1 MSWLR
6 PGAAQRYWAGSEPFV
21 LKSAIPTVTLS
32 VRDRFADA
40 VSRFRQMGSTFYGI
54 LSKGVLADED
64 ILALADEAAPGQPST
79 HLLFGAVQF
88 LLFEKPDAPLTRYY
102 PSIADTPLNAHE
114 AYPAFRAFCLE
125 NHARI
130 AALLK
135 TRTVQTTAVRR
146 SAYLLP
152 AMAQLAERLGTP
164 FSIVEVGS
172 SAGLL
177 TLFDHYRYDFGNGV
191 SVGPDGPLVS
201 GFTYLGKKPA
211 PARMPAIAE
220 RVGIDLNPVDPND
233 AVEVRWVDAVLP
245 ADLVEDRRQLRAAL
259 TYRAKTPLRV
269 VQGDALKVL
278 PDVLASLPDPV
289 CVFHSHCLY
298 QWPEAAK
305 DAFEQLLAEASLTR
319 DIYRI
324 GIEHFSS
331 AGPVAPRSVLGGP
344 PLIHDIRLMT
354 YRKGEVTTEILGHYD
369 GWGRNGVWLAPS

>member
-1 MSWLR
+1 M
-6 PGAAQRYWAGSEPFV
+6 

-32 VRDRFADA
+32 VRDRFKDA
-40 VSRFRQMGSTFYGI
+40 VSRFRQMGSSFYGI
-54 LSKGVLADED
+54 LSEGVVADEA

-79 HLLFGAVQF
+79 HLLFGAVQL
-88 LLFEKPDAPLTRYY
+88 LLFEQPDAPLACYY
-102 PSIADTPLNAHE
+102 PSIADTPLDAHA

-130 AALLK
+130 AELLK
-135 TRTVQTTAVRR
+135 TRTVQTTVVRR

-152 AMAQLAERLGTP
+152 AMAHLAGLLGAP

-177 TLFDHYRYDFGNGV
+177 TLFDHYRYDFGDGV
-191 SVGPDGPLVS
+191 SIGPDGPLVS
-201 GFTYLGKKPA
+201 GFTYLGARPV
-211 PARMPAIAE
+211 PARMPAIME

-233 AVEVRWVDAVLP
+233 AAEVRWIDAVLP

-259 TYRAKTPLRV
+259 AYRAKTPLRV
-269 VQGDALKVL
+269 VAGDALKVL
-278 PDVLASLPDPV
+278 PDVLAVLPDPV

-305 DAFEQLLAEASLTR
+305 DAFEQLLAEASLMR
-319 DIYRI
+319 DVHRI
-324 GIEHFSS
+324 GIEHFAS
-331 AGPVAPRSVLGGP
+331 ASPSAPRSVLGGH

-369 GWGRNGVWLAPS
+369 GWGRNGVWLAPR